1 MFLGQ
6 VSLSSAGC
14 YRNLSVLTVAIGS
27 QPFSVQEDSVA
38 NRNAVQDDQYAQLT
52 YGKGTGRM
60 ITRMPHCKTL
70 VVDDGE
76 GFRRFLC
83 STLMAT
89 TECEIVGE
97 ASDGLQAVN
106 QAEKLQPDLIL
117 LDLGLPTLNG
127 IQAARRIRQLSPNS
141 KILFVSQ
148 NSSPEIAEG
157 ALKVGALG
165 YLVKSDM
172 TELTS
177 AISTVLTGVQFI
189 SSRIK
194 QP

>member
-1 MFLGQ
+1 M
-6 VSLSSAGC
+6 
-14 YRNLSVLTVAIGS
+14 
-27 QPFSVQEDSVA
+27 QEDSVA
-38 NRNAVQDDQYAQLT
+38 NKNAVQDDQYAQLT

-60 ITRMPHCKTL
+60 TRMPHCKTL

-83 STLMAT
+83 ATLMET

-127 IQAARRIRQLSPNS
+127 IQAARRIRQLSPNA

-148 NSSPEIAEG
+148 NSSPEIAQG
-157 ALKVGALG
+157 ALNVGAHG

-177 AISTVLTGVQFI
+177 AISTVLAGVQFI
-189 SSRIK
+189 SSRLK
-194 QP
+194 

>member
-1 MFLGQ
+1 
-6 VSLSSAGC
+6 
-14 YRNLSVLTVAIGS
+14 
-27 QPFSVQEDSVA
+27 VQEDSVA
-38 NRNAVQDDQYAQLT
+38 NKNAVQDDQYAQLT

-60 ITRMPHCKTL
+60 TRMPHCKTL

-83 STLMAT
+83 ATLMET

-127 IQAARRIRQLSPNS
+127 IQAARRIRQLSPNA

-148 NSSPEIAEG
+148 NSSPEIAQG
-157 ALKVGALG
+157 ALKVGAHG

-177 AISTVLTGVQFI
+177 AISTVLAGVQFI
-189 SSRIK
+189 SSRLK

>member
-1 MFLGQ
+1 
-6 VSLSSAGC
+6 
-14 YRNLSVLTVAIGS
+14 
-27 QPFSVQEDSVA
+27 
-38 NRNAVQDDQYAQLT
+38 
-52 YGKGTGRM
+52 
-60 ITRMPHCKTL
+60 
-70 VVDDGE
+70 
-76 GFRRFLC
+76 
-83 STLMAT
+83 MAT

-189 SSRIK
+189 SSRLK

>member
-1 MFLGQ
+1 M
-6 VSLSSAGC
+6 
-14 YRNLSVLTVAIGS
+14 
-27 QPFSVQEDSVA
+27 
-38 NRNAVQDDQYAQLT
+38 
-52 YGKGTGRM
+52 
-60 ITRMPHCKTL
+60 TRMPHCKTL
-70 VVDDGE
+70 VVEDGDD
-76 GFRRFLC
+76 FRRFLC
-83 STLMAT
+83 STLMER

-117 LDLGLPTLNG
+117 LDLGLPILNG

-148 NSSPEIAEG
+148 NCSPEIAQG
-157 ALKVGALG
+157 ALKTGAHG
-165 YLVKSDM
+165 YLVKSDT

-177 AISTVLTGVQFI
+177 AISTVLAGAQFI
-189 SSRIK
+189 SSRLK

>member
-1 MFLGQ
+1 
-6 VSLSSAGC
+6 
-14 YRNLSVLTVAIGS
+14 
-27 QPFSVQEDSVA
+27 
-38 NRNAVQDDQYAQLT
+38 
-52 YGKGTGRM
+52 
-60 ITRMPHCKTL
+60 MPHCTTL

-76 GFRRFLC
+76 DFRHFLC
-83 STLMAT
+83 SNLLAT

-97 ASDGLQAVN
+97 ASDGLQAVY

-127 IQAARRIRQLSPNS
+127 IQAARRIRQLCPNS

-157 ALKVGALG
+157 ALKVGAHG
-165 YLVKSDM
+165 YLVKSDT
-172 TELTS
+172 TELSS
-177 AISTVLTGVQFI
+177 AVSTVLAGAQFI
-189 SSRIK
+189 SSRLK

>member
-1 MFLGQ
+1 M
-6 VSLSSAGC
+6 
-14 YRNLSVLTVAIGS
+14 
-27 QPFSVQEDSVA
+27 QEDSVA
-38 NRNAVQDDQYAQLT
+38 NKNAVQDDQYAQLT

-60 ITRMPHCKTL
+60 TRMPHCKTL

-83 STLMAT
+83 ATLMET

-127 IQAARRIRQLSPNS
+127 IQAARRIRQLSPNA
-141 KILFVSQ
+141 KILFVRQ
-148 NSSPEIAEG
+148 NSSPEIAQG
-157 ALKVGALG
+157 ALNVGAHG

-177 AISTVLTGVQFI
+177 AISTVLAGVQFI
-189 SSRIK
+189 SSRLK

>member
-1 MFLGQ
+1 
-6 VSLSSAGC
+6 
-14 YRNLSVLTVAIGS
+14 
-27 QPFSVQEDSVA
+27 VA
-38 NRNAVQDDQYAQLT
+38 NKNAVQDDQYAQLT
-52 YGKGTGRM
+52 YGKGNRRM
-60 ITRMPHCKTL
+60 MTRMPHCKTL

-97 ASDGLQAVN
+97 ASDGLQAVS

-177 AISTVLTGVQFI
+177 AISTVLAGAQFI
-189 SSRIK
+189 SSRLK

>member
-1 MFLGQ
+1 M
-6 VSLSSAGC
+6 
-14 YRNLSVLTVAIGS
+14 
-27 QPFSVQEDSVA
+27 QEDSVA
-38 NRNAVQDDQYAQLT
+38 NKNAVQDDQYAQLT

-60 ITRMPHCKTL
+60 TRMPHCKTL

-83 STLMAT
+83 ATLMET

-127 IQAARRIRQLSPNS
+127 IQAARRIRQLSPNA

-148 NSSPEIAEG
+148 NSSPEIAQG
-157 ALKVGALG
+157 ALKVGAHG

-177 AISTVLTGVQFI
+177 AISTVLAGVQFI
-189 SSRIK
+189 SSRLK

>member
-1 MFLGQ
+1 
-6 VSLSSAGC
+6 
-14 YRNLSVLTVAIGS
+14 
-27 QPFSVQEDSVA
+27 VQEDSVA
-38 NRNAVQDDQYAQLT
+38 NKNAAQDDQYAQLT

-60 ITRMPHCKTL
+60 TRMPHCKTL

-83 STLMAT
+83 ATLVET

-106 QAEKLQPDLIL
+106 QAKKLQPDLIL

-127 IQAARRIRQLSPNS
+127 IQAARRIRQLSPNA

-148 NSSPEIAEG
+148 HSSPEIAQG

-177 AISTVLTGVQFI
+177 AISTVLAGVQFI
-189 SSRIK
+189 SSRLK